1 MQTRDEHFFEDD
13 DRNRLLE
20 AIEQQ
25 AKSLSMARGSEQ
37 HRLSDWLNAAEEVMP
52 EVKKPAVK
60 QMSLTNNTE
69 TKSNTAQIMGF
80 LLAGT
85 LMLSM
90 AGGGGFAYM
99 QLTQQ
104 ISALE
109 KDGKTTLSRL
119 RDLEKALQDSEQKI
133 ALLTAKHSTDD
144 TNPSI
149 AQDDSKQPMT
159 SNSEKS
165 SLQQLESLLDTRFK
179 QLIDTL
185 DNRSQNNKT
194 MMANAQPAI
203 TQPINTLTPS
213 ISSPSITP
221 PSVSIPAVP
230 QIVEVKLAP
239 STTAENSSIGDVHQE
254 WLKSLPV
261 ESLVLQLGS
270 STKASDLSQQ
280 GAKIRKNPDMAH
292 VISVKANG
300 STRYILV
307 YGGFATREEAKQSAD
322 DIKSELGVT
331 PWVRRAGDV
340 RQLLDKR

>member
-13 DRNRLLE
+13 DRSRLLE

-52 EVKKPAVK
+52 EIKKPAVK
-60 QMSLTNNTE
+60 QMSLASNAE
-69 TKSNTAQIMGF
+69 TKSNTAQIMG
-80 LLAGT
+80 LLVAGT
-85 LMLSM
+85 LLLSV

-104 ISALE
+104 INLLE
-109 KDGKTTLSRL
+109 KEAKSAHVRLS
-119 RDLEKALQDSEQKI
+119 DLEKALQESDQKI
-133 ALLTAKHSTDD
+133 ALLTKVSANDGLL
-144 TNPSI
+144 
-149 AQDDSKQPMT
+149 
-159 SNSEKS
+159 NSGQEENKATADNNNKS
-165 SLQQLESLLDTRFK
+165 SMQQLETLLDTRFK
-179 QLIDTL
+179 QLIDAL
-185 DNRSQNNKT
+185 DNRSQSNKT
-194 MMANAQPAI
+194 AINNTQPAI
-203 TQPINTLTPS
+203 VQSTIPATPTINTPAIATPS
-213 ISSPSITP
+213 INT
-221 PSVSIPAVP
+221 PAVP
-230 QIVEVKLAP
+230 QIVEVKLA
-239 STTAENSSIGDVHQE
+239 SATTDSNATGDMHQE
-254 WLKSLPV
+254 WLKSLPS
-261 ESLVLQLGS
+261 EHLVLQLGS

-280 GAKIRKNPDMAH
+280 GAKIRKNPEMAH

-322 DIKSELGVT
+322 DIKNELGIT

>member
-1 MQTRDEHFFEDD
+1 MQRKDEHFFEDD
-13 DRNRLLE
+13 DRSRLLE

-52 EVKKPAVK
+52 EVKKPVVK
-60 QMSLTNNTE
+60 QMSLANTSE

-104 ISALE
+104 INTLE
-109 KDGKTTLSRL
+109 KDGKALSTRIA
-119 RDLEKALQDSEQKI
+119 DLEKALQDSEQKI
-133 ALLTAKHSTDD
+133 ALLSTKQGTGEALVNTTSEDNKQLNDGTAG
-144 TNPSI
+144 
-149 AQDDSKQPMT
+149 
-159 SNSEKS
+159 KS
-165 SLQQLESLLDTRFK
+165 SMQQLESLLDTRFK
-179 QLIDTL
+179 QLIDAL
-185 DNRSQNNKT
+185 DNRSQNNKAVMT
-194 MMANAQPAI
+194 S
-203 TQPINTLTPS
+203 TQSVIVPPPNTSTPS
-213 ISSPSITP
+213 VNNPTIAP

-230 QIVEVKLAP
+230 QIVEVKLSP
-239 STTAENSSIGDVHQE
+239 STTTENNPTGDVHQE
-254 WLKSLPV
+254 WLKSLPS

-280 GAKIRKNPDMAH
+280 GAKIRKNPEMAH
-292 VISVKANG
+292 VISVKANA

-322 DIKSELGVT
+322 DIKNELGVT

>member
-1 MQTRDEHFFEDD
+1 MQRKDEHFFEDD
-13 DRNRLLE
+13 DRSRLLE

-60 QMSLTNNTE
+60 PMSLSNSNE
-69 TKSNTAQIMGF
+69 SKSNTAQIMGF

-85 LMLSM
+85 LVLSM

-104 ISALE
+104 ISLLE
-109 KDGKTTLSRL
+109 KEAKSMGARVG
-119 RDLEKALQDSEQKI
+119 DLEKALQESEQKI
-133 ALLTAKHSTDD
+133 ALLTTKSSSNDGTTIVTQEENKTTTD
-144 TNPSI
+144 
-149 AQDDSKQPMT
+149 
-159 SNSEKS
+159 NSSKS
-165 SLQQLESLLDTRFK
+165 SLQQLETLLDTRFK
-179 QLIDTL
+179 QMIDAL
-185 DNRSQNNKT
+185 DNRLQGNKT
-194 MMANAQPAI
+194 AMNNAQQSVVTQSASPAVPNINNPAI
-203 TQPINTLTPS
+203 A
-213 ISSPSITP
+213 P

-230 QIVEVKLAP
+230 QIVEVKLP
-239 STTAENSSIGDVHQE
+239 SSTDSNATGDMHQE
-254 WLKSLPV
+254 WLKSLPS
-261 ESLVLQLGS
+261 EHFVLQLGS

-280 GAKIRKNPDMAH
+280 GAKIRKNPEMAH

-307 YGGFATREEAKQSAD
+307 YGDFATREEAKQSAD
-322 DIKSELGVT
+322 DIKNEIGIT

-340 RQLLDKR
+340 RQLLGNH

>member
-13 DRNRLLE
+13 DRSRLLE

-52 EVKKPAVK
+52 EIKKPAVK
-60 QMSLTNNTE
+60 QMSLASNAE
-69 TKSNTAQIMGF
+69 TKSNTAQIMG
-80 LLAGT
+80 LLVAGT
-85 LMLSM
+85 LLLSV

-104 ISALE
+104 INLLE
-109 KDGKTTLSRL
+109 KEAESAHVRLS
-119 RDLEKALQDSEQKI
+119 DLERALQESEQKI
-133 ALLTAKHSTDD
+133 ALLTKVSANDGLL
-144 TNPSI
+144 
-149 AQDDSKQPMT
+149 
-159 SNSEKS
+159 NSGQEENKATADNNNKS
-165 SLQQLESLLDTRFK
+165 SMQQLETLLDTRFK
-179 QLIDTL
+179 QLIDAL
-185 DNRSQNNKT
+185 DNRSQSNKT
-194 MMANAQPAI
+194 AINNTQPAI
-203 TQPINTLTPS
+203 VQSTIPATPTINTPAIATPS
-213 ISSPSITP
+213 INT
-221 PSVSIPAVP
+221 PAVP
-230 QIVEVKLAP
+230 QIVEVKLA
-239 STTAENSSIGDVHQE
+239 SATTDSNATGDMHQE
-254 WLKSLPV
+254 WLKSLPS
-261 ESLVLQLGS
+261 EHLVLQLGS

-280 GAKIRKNPDMAH
+280 GAKIRKNPEMAH

-322 DIKSELGVT
+322 DIKNELGIT